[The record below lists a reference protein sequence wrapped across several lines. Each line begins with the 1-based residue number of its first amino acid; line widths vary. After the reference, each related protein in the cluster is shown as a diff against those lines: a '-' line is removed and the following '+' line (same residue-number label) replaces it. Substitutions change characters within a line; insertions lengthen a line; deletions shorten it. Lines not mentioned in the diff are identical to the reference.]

1 MFDRCSKNPPGNFVW
16 ALMLRSEALCPISP
30 DRGALFTTTGSRGVG
45 LGPWFGGRAS
55 PNLNWP
61 QTAHEQC
68 QNSSPKLAPCFR
80 RSWSMGL
87 GPWSFARYGRIEAL
101 SRHAPRVRISFAP
114 PPILAKTDDGPS
126 WGPFFFLFQRGLG
139 VATALRRLPKRSKSV
154 SEPHLSL
161 IDRPR
166 PSEGR
171 FQNSV

>member
-1 MFDRCSKNPPGNFVW
+1 MSFAPLIGCCRGYLTLFIPQLRPRGQASPLNKPPCASETPLFDRSSINSFGNFVW
-16 ALMLRSEALCPISP
+16 VQGPRRDFPSLRFEALWQISR
-30 DRGALFTTTGSRGVG
+30 DRGALFTATGSRGVG

-114 PPILAKTDDGPS
+114 PQTS
-126 WGPFFFLFQRGLG
+126 R
-139 VATALRRLPKRSKSV
+139 VSSERS
-154 SEPHLSL
+154 
-161 IDRPR
+161 R
-166 PSEGR
+166 
-171 FQNSV
+171 

>member
-1 MFDRCSKNPPGNFVW
+1 MGP
-16 ALMLRSEALCPISP
+16 RSETRCPISP
-30 DRGALFTTTGSRGVG
+30 GRGDLFTATGSRGVG

-68 QNSSPKLAPCFR
+68 QNSSAKLAPCFR

-114 PPILAKTDDGPS
+114 PLAHCKPEMRSLT
-126 WGPFFFLFQRGLG
+126 GPFFFLFQRGL
-139 VATALRRLPKRSKSV
+139 AKPSDFRRLASGPKSV
-154 SEPHLSL
+154 SERPASLST
-161 IDRPR
+161 R
-166 PSEGR
+166 PSPKSR
-171 FQNSV
+171 RIQKCLSFQVLAENRWRRS